1 MKRLLFIVL
10 LFFGLNVYGEVLN
23 GKWESQNNGQ
33 RSTLEFV
40 SQNQLLY
47 NGEMLYY
54 QIVNNTIQVADDYG
68 FVNYPY
74 KLQQGKLYIQFPE
87 GYKLTFVKYKKKREK
102 LQSTSGND
110 TYLLRGKLC
119 SYSSSYNGG
128 YSHSDMLYFDGQ
140 GHYSTRAQTYSSG
153 NSGAYVNEGN
163 SDGGGSYSVHGI
175 NISVH
180 VAGGNSFNGKVTQRD
195 RRGNITGIEV
205 NGKIFAT
212 GLCD

>member
-23 GKWESQNNGQ
+23 GKWESQNKGQ
-33 RSTLEFV
+33 RNTLEFV

-47 NGEMLYY
+47 NGEKLYY
-54 QIVNNTIQVADDYG
+54 RIVNHTIEVADDYG
-68 FVNYPY
+68 FVGYPY
-74 KLQQGKLYIQFPE
+74 KLQKGKLYIQFPE
-87 GYKLTFVKYKKKREK
+87 GYRLTFVKYKKRKT
-102 LQSTSGND
+102 QNSSGDD
-110 TYLLRGKLC
+110 TYLLKGKLC

-128 YSHSDMLYFDGQ
+128 YSHSDMLYFDGK
-140 GHYSTRAQTYSSG
+140 GHYFTRAQTYSSG
-153 NSGAYVNEGN
+153 DSGAYVNEGN
-163 SDGGGSYSVHGI
+163 SDGGGSYSVQGI

-180 VAGGNSFNGKVTQRD
+180 VTDGNSFNGKVTQRD
-195 RRGNITGIEV
+195 KRGNITGIEV